1 MSLLKYLCLLL
12 LPTSFSP
19 LTCLYTFSLY
29 WPPLCLS
36 FTFLLFISLSHA
48 VLSLSNTHTHKQTHT
63 RAEKVLAY
71 ISHGICNTFSFTGGS
86 NVLEQGTCCAELIWG
101 ERHIHS
107 RTPKHTL
114 SPWAFKCSN
123 IGRKCNKHLPVN
135 ADIAYNLYTI
145 IKSVIQ
151 EKVSEPHL
159 REDS

>member
-63 RAEKVLAY
+63 HTGRESIGLYFPWYLQYIQLHWRQQCTGARHLLCRADMRRKTHTQ
-71 ISHGICNTFSFTGGS
+71 SHTQT
-86 NVLEQGTCCAELIWG
+86 
-101 ERHIHS
+101 
-107 RTPKHTL
+107 HTHTV
-114 SPWAFKCSN
+114 
-123 IGRKCNKHLPVN
+123 GRKCNIHLPVN